1 MSPTATFV
9 KKFLLDLGDIQKK
22 PFCFR
27 KKVYLQLAKIQQKV
41 LGQVQS
47 VFVPLL
53 NIFGTGLC

>member
-47 VFVPLL
+47 VL